1 MSEAN
6 KMRIKEVLLNENDI
20 RGIVLNLADRINND
34 YKNCRELVV
43 LCVLKGAVVFTA
55 DLIRELH
62 IEDVRLNFIKASSY
76 GSSDVSC
83 GDVVIIS
90 ADILDIEG
98 RNVLVVED
106 IIDTGRTLKALTEKL
121 SKMNPKSLKVCGLFD
136 KPERREVDFEGDY
149 IGSEIPNKFIVGY
162 GLDYG
167 ERYRNLPYVAVLEE
181 HND

>member
-1 MSEAN
+1 MC
-6 KMRIKEVLLNENDI
+6 I
-20 RGIVLNLADRINND
+20 RD
-34 YKNCRELVV
+34 
-43 LCVLKGAVVFTA
+43 
-55 DLIRELH
+55 
-62 IEDVRLNFIKASSY
+62 
-76 GSSDVSC
+76 SSDVSC

>member
-6 KMRIKEVLLNENDI
+6 KMRIKEVLFNENDI

-90 ADILDIEG
+90 AD
-98 RNVLVVED
+98 
-106 IIDTGRTLKALTEKL
+106 
-121 SKMNPKSLKVCGLFD
+121 KMCIRDSACSVQN
-136 KPERREVDFEGDY
+136 
-149 IGSEIPNKFIVGY
+149 
-162 GLDYG
+162 
-167 ERYRNLPYVAVLEE
+167 
-181 HND
+181 